1 MKEQILIEFQNKKE
15 PKLQY
20 IYDKNKM
27 KKVNLIKLLV
37 SQSTKLEIFF
47 LILGILGGVV
57 NGITLQFL
65 EYYTGKLITYF
76 SSDNSTD
83 VMYQHLKDILT
94 SYIIASIISFFFGFL
109 LMAFSS
115 LFQKRVSKKYKE
127 KYFKMLLS
135 MDMEWFDKSD
145 KSIFEINNQ
154 VLLELESIEK
164 GIGNSIVLI
173 INRISLFIFGYIFCL
188 FICWQFTLIL
198 LCFFPISLAI
208 QLIIGF
214 YAQKHSKKQ
223 TEISEEIGGYIE
235 EKLYKIKTVASFANY
250 DYEINNFN
258 EKLNIFL
265 INSKKK
271 SIVNGLLESSQTLI
285 MGLLMSLSFISG
297 GYLIYKQTMVNDILI
312 TSGDIYAILEII
324 MISNAEIQNIS
335 QHVKLIAKALEA
347 SKSFFNLSDY
357 YEQKIKEKKIGLFD
371 NFNLNEIEGKIEFK
385 NIYFSY
391 PKKED
396 LDILENFNLILK
408 PKETT
413 AIIGETGC
421 GKSTIKNLLE
431 RLYNYKNGNIILDDK
446 YNINEID
453 INIYKQLF
461 GCVSQEP
468 ILFNDTI
475 KNNILLGRKAK
486 NEEIIEASKNANI
499 IHFINGLKDKFGY
512 ICGVK
517 GKKLSGGQKQR
528 IAISRAILLKPKIL
542 IFDEATSALDINN
555 ENIFKNILDSF
566 KGKYT
571 ILIISHKLNV
581 IKNANTIVLL
591 GKGGKILET
600 GSHDQL
606 MEAKGKYYEIY
617 NNELANDISGKQ
629 NDENKENEY
638 EDEEEEETTMLE
650 KINQEPLFK
659 NKKSINDSN
668 EISLNEN
675 KKSNYNKFY
684 QIIKKYNKLLFI
696 GVIFSFLSGISIVY
710 LGLILGKSI
719 DSITNNNLDIVKEEG
734 IKYSKIILIFSSI
747 SVSIDF
753 VRFYSVEFLGDKLNS
768 YFKLKIFKMY
778 LQMHMGYFDSKK
790 NSPGKLVS
798 EMNMKTSTINDA
810 VLSLLSSLIQCIGD
824 FIAATI
830 IGFIFSWKM
839 TLINSGFIIIIFLIN
854 YLHSSYLSS
863 LEKESLNN
871 NYGNIL
877 SETLSSLTTV
887 FSFNCQNHMFELFEK
902 EVNKETNNLYRK
914 CFISGLLQGLVN
926 CMIFLDY
933 GICFYFTGLD
943 VINNK
948 LTLGNFLKC
957 YASVMTATSYIE
969 TTVNSIKNIALM
981 KESIKELMQLL
992 ETKSQINPFE
1002 NRNDL
1007 VKLNKNNFEGKIEF
1021 KNVFFSYPQN
1031 SKKIVLKGI
1040 NIVIEPGEK
1049 VCFIGTSGS
1058 GKSTIGQLIERFYDI
1073 NEGEII
1079 INNANIKNYNLIS
1092 LRKNISYV
1100 SQEPVLFNDT
1110 IINNIKYGNFNLRY
1124 EEIKRYTQLF
1134 KIDDKLKEMNFD
1146 NLSGGEKQRIALIR
1160 ALLKKSKIL
1169 ILDEATSALDNKTE
1183 SDIRK
1188 NIFDYIEENK
1198 ITTIIISHKIYSFDN
1213 FNKVYKIDEGKI
1225 IEIKN
1230 SI

>member
-581 IKNANTIVLL
+581 IKMQI
-591 GKGGKILET
+591 
-600 GSHDQL
+600 QL
-606 MEAKGKYYEIY
+606 YY
-617 NNELANDISGKQ
+617 
-629 NDENKENEY
+629 
-638 EDEEEEETTMLE
+638 
-650 KINQEPLFK
+650 
-659 NKKSINDSN
+659 
-668 EISLNEN
+668 
-675 KKSNYNKFY
+675 
-684 QIIKKYNKLLFI
+684 
-696 GVIFSFLSGISIVY
+696 
-710 LGLILGKSI
+710 
-719 DSITNNNLDIVKEEG
+719 
-734 IKYSKIILIFSSI
+734 
-747 SVSIDF
+747 
-753 VRFYSVEFLGDKLNS
+753 
-768 YFKLKIFKMY
+768 
-778 LQMHMGYFDSKK
+778 
-790 NSPGKLVS
+790 
-798 EMNMKTSTINDA
+798 
-810 VLSLLSSLIQCIGD
+810 
-824 FIAATI
+824 
-830 IGFIFSWKM
+830 
-839 TLINSGFIIIIFLIN
+839 
-854 YLHSSYLSS
+854 
-863 LEKESLNN
+863 
-871 NYGNIL
+871 
-877 SETLSSLTTV
+877 
-887 FSFNCQNHMFELFEK
+887 
-902 EVNKETNNLYRK
+902 
-914 CFISGLLQGLVN
+914 
-926 CMIFLDY
+926 
-933 GICFYFTGLD
+933 
-943 VINNK
+943 
-948 LTLGNFLKC
+948 
-957 YASVMTATSYIE
+957 
-969 TTVNSIKNIALM
+969 
-981 KESIKELMQLL
+981 
-992 ETKSQINPFE
+992 
-1002 NRNDL
+1002 
-1007 VKLNKNNFEGKIEF
+1007 
-1021 KNVFFSYPQN
+1021 
-1031 SKKIVLKGI
+1031 
-1040 NIVIEPGEK
+1040 
-1049 VCFIGTSGS
+1049 
-1058 GKSTIGQLIERFYDI
+1058 
-1073 NEGEII
+1073 
-1079 INNANIKNYNLIS
+1079 
-1092 LRKNISYV
+1092 
-1100 SQEPVLFNDT
+1100 
-1110 IINNIKYGNFNLRY
+1110 
-1124 EEIKRYTQLF
+1124 
-1134 KIDDKLKEMNFD
+1134 
-1146 NLSGGEKQRIALIR
+1146 
-1160 ALLKKSKIL
+1160 
-1169 ILDEATSALDNKTE
+1169 
-1183 SDIRK
+1183 
-1188 NIFDYIEENK
+1188 
-1198 ITTIIISHKIYSFDN
+1198 
-1213 FNKVYKIDEGKI
+1213 
-1225 IEIKN
+1225 
-1230 SI
+1230 